1 MNDKMHGRTSLLIIY
16 EILEKIAV
24 FIVLAIGLSINISY
38 AREFEIGI
46 GTHISYYPENSKYYI
61 ELAKKYGFTSIRDE
75 LPWTNVDNGNGTFSI
90 PKYREKN
97 DDLFNIAQSYGNI
110 SSILI
115 LDYGHIKYTGG
126 GYPKSDKDIS
136 QFAQYA
142 AWVAKRYKGK
152 VKYYEIW
159 NEWLLGTG
167 IQPRLQKYRPSDDV
181 YFKLVKETSHAIRK
195 IDPNAIIITGSF
207 NPNNEKDN
215 KWIIGLLDRGLM
227 NYIDGLSL
235 HPYTYNTGSV
245 IKESAEGN
253 LAIIDSF
260 ENKLIE
266 RYGKIIPLYITEI
279 GVPTYKGKWGVTEDK
294 AALFALKYTLMAKS
308 RDYIKGIWWYD
319 LKDDGK
325 DDKNKEHRFG
335 FFTNE
340 FQEKRAATYF
350 LKNKVLIEQ
359 CLIQDIKKFNHAQ
372 LVCGKSINT
381 ISLDNKLFL
390 SNISNNSN

>member
-1 MNDKMHGRTSLLIIY
+1 MNYKMHGGTSLLIIY
-16 EILEKIAV
+16 GIIEKIAF

-38 AREFEIGI
+38 ARQFEIGI

-75 LPWTNVDNGNGTFSI
+75 LPWTNVDNGDGTFEI
-90 PKYREKN
+90 PKYRIKN
-97 DDLFNIAQSYGNI
+97 DDLFNNAQSYGNI
-110 SSILI
+110 SSMLI
-115 LDYGHIKYTGG
+115 LDYGHVKYTGG
-126 GYPKSDKDIS
+126 GYPQNDKDIS
-136 QFAQYA
+136 HFAQYA

-181 YFKLVKETSHAIRK
+181 YLKLVKETSKAVRK
-195 IDPNAIIITGSF
+195 IDPNAIIVTGSF
-207 NPNNEKDN
+207 NPNNENDK
-215 KWIIGLLDRGLM
+215 KWIIDLLDKGLM
-227 NYIDGLSL
+227 DYIDGLSL

-245 IKESAEGN
+245 VKESAEGN

-266 RYGKIIPLYITEI
+266 RYGKVIPLYITEI
-279 GVPTYKGKWGVTEDK
+279 GVPTYKGRWGVTEDI

-325 DDKNKEHRFG
+325 DDRNKEHRFG

-350 LKNKVLIEQ
+350 LKNNPLIEQ
-359 CLIQDIKKFNHAQ
+359 CLIQDIRNYNHAQ
-372 LVCGKSINT
+372 LVCGKSIKT